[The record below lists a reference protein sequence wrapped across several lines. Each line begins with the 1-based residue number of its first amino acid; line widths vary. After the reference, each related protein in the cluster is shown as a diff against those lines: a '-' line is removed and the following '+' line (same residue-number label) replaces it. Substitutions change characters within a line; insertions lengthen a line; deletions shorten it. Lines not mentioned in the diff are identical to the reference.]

1 MAKITFDYKDLV
13 SFGNYMLRTKGR
25 KLDEVIDPEVTH
37 SDLRNW
43 EKEEKIIVKAQ
54 EGEVK
59 AKVITSIAPKGISFE
74 SWVEIYK
81 RITGKEHE

>member
-13 SFGNYMLRTKGR
+13 SFGNYMLKIKGR

-43 EKEEKIIVKAQ
+43 EEEDEIIVKAQ
-54 EGEVK
+54 ENE
-59 AKVITSIAPKGISFE
+59 
-74 SWVEIYK
+74 
-81 RITGKEHE
+81 